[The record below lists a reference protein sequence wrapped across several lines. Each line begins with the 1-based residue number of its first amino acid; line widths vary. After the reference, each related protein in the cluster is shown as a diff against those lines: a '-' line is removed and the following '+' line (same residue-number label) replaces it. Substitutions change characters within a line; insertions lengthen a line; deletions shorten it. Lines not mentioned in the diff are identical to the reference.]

1 MVYSFCKHSL
11 QPTLQEAR
19 YTSGHLYNVWCELLT
34 AAVGGAEVCV
44 LKCVAE
50 LILVFFS
57 YVKYEW
63 PQARVFV
70 GSVLFPGGRSTDGN
84 YHTCARVP
92 DFYC

>member
-11 QPTLQEAR
+11 QPTLQEAG
-19 YTSGHLYNVWCELLT
+19 YTSGHLHNVWRELAT

-63 PQARVFV
+63 SQSSIRV
-70 GSVLFPGGRSTDGN
+70 GTILFPCCCTPYGDNNTSVGF
-84 YHTCARVP
+84 A
-92 DFYC
+92 DFYG